1 MASADQSA
9 TRQPAGSLLGNLA
22 RLVVPRLAAV
32 SDRMPERFF
41 TRGNQLALDAAA
53 CAVALFLAFQL
64 RFDGAVPPS
73 QRVLMWSWLLL
84 LPVIRPLVTWA
95 LGGYERIWRFF
106 NLHDAL
112 GLALIALPPT
122 LFLLALRYVFARK
135 LWAGAIPG
143 GVVLIELL
151 LFLVLAAG
159 IRALRRVTF
168 EYSRRTASAGTRALV
183 VGTADTLDA
192 ALRHVSS
199 FPDVTVVG
207 LLAPESK
214 LHGLRIAGFSVMD
227 EPGAL
232 PRLLAGNAVDLVL
245 IADAGLDFIAET
257 VATATEFGVNVRLL
271 PSVANIIRGE
281 VRVSAQ
287 PRLELA
293 FDDRPASLLPPHPEV
308 LENFLDR
315 TVLVTGAGGSI
326 GSELC
331 RQIAGLS
338 PATLLLFDRDENAI
352 FEINQQLSGV
362 AEGTRIVPLVG
373 DIRDRAR
380 LQAVFDEYRPQV
392 VLHAAAYKHVPI
404 MESNPCEAVLNNV
417 MGTREVADLAI
428 GFGAE
433 RFLMISTDKAVRP
446 SSVMG
451 ATKRVAELV
460 VQARAAASSHGIG
473 GPHPGCACV
482 RFGNVVGS
490 RGSVVPTFLR
500 QIAEGGPI
508 TITDENM
515 TRYFMT
521 IPEAVQLVLRAATL
535 GKNGNVY
542 MLDMGDPVKI
552 TDLARRLIEMSGLR
566 PDKDIEIRI
575 VGARPGEKLY
585 EELWNEG
592 ARIRPTRFQR
602 IFAVEAAE
610 VSPEFEYALCRL
622 ERAALIH
629 DKAQVMELL
638 RAMPIGFHTPA
649 HAVASAD

>member
-1 MASADQSA
+1 MAGADHSAA
-9 TRQPAGSLLGNLA
+9 GHPAGSLLGRLA
-22 RLVVPRLAAV
+22 RLIMPRLAAV
-32 SDRMPERFF
+32 ADRLPEGFF
-41 TRGNQLALDAAA
+41 SRGNQLGLDAAA
-53 CAVALFLAFQL
+53 CAVALYFAFQL
-64 RFDGAVPPS
+64 RFDGAVPIP
-73 QRVLMWSWLLL
+73 QQVVMWSWLAL
-84 LPVIRPLVTWA
+84 LPLLRPGVTWA
-95 LGGYERIWRFF
+95 LGGYDRIWRFF
-106 NLHDAL
+106 NLRDAVGL
-112 GLALIALPPT
+112 GLTSLPPT
-122 LFLLALRYVFARK
+122 LLLLILRYGLPRK
-135 LWAGAIPG
+135 SWESAIPG
-143 GVVLIELL
+143 GVIGVELL
-151 LFLVLAAG
+151 LFLALAAG

-199 FPDVTVVG
+199 YPDVTVVG
-207 LLAPESK
+207 LLAPESQ

-232 PRLLAGNAVDLVL
+232 PRLLASHAVDLVL
-245 IADAGLDFIAET
+245 IADASLDSIAET
-257 VATATEFGVNVRLL
+257 VATASDFDVDVRLL

-287 PRLELA
+287 PRVELA
-293 FDDRPASLLPPHPEV
+293 FEDRPTALLPPHPDVMED
-308 LENFLDR
+308 FRDR

-326 GSELC
+326 GAELC

-338 PATLLLFDRDENAI
+338 PASLLLFDRDENAI
-352 FEINQQLSGV
+352 FEIHEQLSAL
-362 AEGTRIVPLVG
+362 AEGPHIVPLVG
-373 DIRDRAR
+373 DIRDCAR
-380 LQAVFDEYRPQV
+380 MQAVFGEYRPQV

-417 MGTREVADLAI
+417 VGTREVADLA
-428 GFGAE
+428 FSSGAE

-460 VQARAAASSHGIG
+460 VQARAASNHGIG
-473 GPHPGCACV
+473 GQPPRCACV

-535 GKNGNVY
+535 GRDGNVY

-552 TDLARRLIEMSGLR
+552 TDLARKLIEMAGLR
-566 PDKDIEIRI
+566 PDKDIEIRV

-585 EELWNEG
+585 EELWAEG

-602 IFAVEAAE
+602 IFAVEAEE
-610 VSPEFEYALCRL
+610 VSPDFESGIRQL
-622 ERAALIH
+622 EHAALMH
-629 DKAQVMELL
+629 DKSQVLRLL
-638 RAMPIGFHTPA
+638 QAMPIGFHTPA
-649 HAVASAD
+649 HATVIPS

>member
-1 MASADQSA
+1 MASADHFASDHL
-9 TRQPAGSLLGNLA
+9 AGNLLGRLA
-22 RLVVPRLAAV
+22 RLIVPRLAAV
-32 SDRMPERFF
+32 SARLPEQFF
-41 TRGNQLALDAAA
+41 CLCNQLALDAAA
-53 CAVALFLAFQL
+53 CAAALYLAFQL
-64 RFDGAVPPS
+64 RFDGAVPPP
-73 QRVLMWSWLLL
+73 QAVVMWSWLLL
-84 LPVIRPLVTWA
+84 LPALRPALTWA
-95 LGGYERIWRFF
+95 LGGYDRIWRFF
-106 NLHDAL
+106 NLRDAVGL
-112 GLALIALPPT
+112 GLTSLPPT
-122 LFLLALRYVFARK
+122 LFLLVLRYGFAK
-135 LWAGAIPG
+135 NAWTGAIPG

-151 LFLVLAAG
+151 LFLALAAG

-168 EYSRRTASAGTRALV
+168 EYSLRTASAGTRALV

-214 LHGLRIAGFSVMD
+214 LHGLRIAGFTVMD
-227 EPGAL
+227 QPVAL
-232 PRLLAGNAVDLVL
+232 PRLLAFGAVDLVL
-245 IADAGLDFIAET
+245 IADASLDSIAEI
-257 VATATEFGVNVRLL
+257 VATATEFGVDFRLL
-271 PSVANIIRGE
+271 PSAANIIRGE

-293 FDDRPASLLPPHPEV
+293 FEDRPTTLPPPHPDV
-308 LENFLDR
+308 MENFRGR
-315 TVLVTGAGGSI
+315 TILVTGAGGSI

-338 PATLLLFDRDENAI
+338 PAALLLFDRDENAI
-352 FEINQQLSGV
+352 FEIHQQLSGM
-362 AEGTRIVPLVG
+362 AEEIRIVPLVG

-380 LQAVFDEYRPQV
+380 MQAVFGEHLPQV
-392 VLHAAAYKHVPI
+392 VLHAAAYKHVPL

-417 MGTREVADLAI
+417 VGTREVADLALS
-428 GFGAE
+428 FGAE
-433 RFLMISTDKAVRP
+433 RFLMVSTDKAVRP

-451 ATKRVAELV
+451 ATKRVAEMV
-460 VQARAAASSHGIG
+460 VQARAASNHGIG
-473 GPHPGCACV
+473 GHHSRCACV

-508 TITDENM
+508 TVTDEDM

-552 TDLARRLIEMSGLR
+552 TDLARKLIEMSGLR
-566 PDKDIEIRI
+566 PGKDIEIRI

-585 EELWNEG
+585 EELWAEG
-592 ARIRPTRFQR
+592 ARILPTRFQR
-602 IFAVEAAE
+602 IFAVEAEA
-610 VSPEFEYALCRL
+610 VSPDFESALCQL
-622 ERAALIH
+622 ERAALMQ
-629 DKAQVMELL
+629 DKSQVIDLL
-638 RAMPIGFHTPA
+638 RAMPIGFHTPT
-649 HAVASAD
+649 HAAVTPN

>member
-1 MASADQSA
+1 MASADHFASGL
-9 TRQPAGSLLGNLA
+9 AGNLLGKLA
-22 RLVVPRLAAV
+22 RLIVPRLAAV
-32 SDRMPERFF
+32 ADRLPGQFF
-41 TRGNQLALDAAA
+41 SRGNQLALDAAA
-53 CAVALFLAFQL
+53 CAVALYLAFQL
-64 RFDGAVPPS
+64 RFDGAVPLP
-73 QRVLMWSWLLL
+73 QRVVMWSWLLL
-84 LPVIRPLVTWA
+84 LPALRPGLTWA
-95 LGGYERIWRFF
+95 LGGYDRIWRFF
-106 NLHDAL
+106 NLRDAVGL
-112 GLALIALPPT
+112 GVISLPPT
-122 LFLLALRYVFARK
+122 LFLLLLRYGFPRQS
-135 LWAGAIPG
+135 WDSAIPG
-143 GVVLIELL
+143 GVALVELV
-151 LFLVLAAG
+151 LFLALAAG
-159 IRALRRVTF
+159 IRALRRLTF

-207 LLAPESK
+207 LLAPESN

-232 PRLLAGNAVDLVL
+232 PQLLASHAVDLVL
-245 IADAGLDFIAET
+245 IADASLDSIAET
-257 VATATEFGVNVRLL
+257 VATASEFGVDVRLL
-271 PSVANIIRGE
+271 PSAANIIRGE

-287 PRLELA
+287 PRVELA
-293 FDDRPASLLPPHPEV
+293 FEDRPTTLSPPHPDV
-308 LENFLDR
+308 MENFRDR
-315 TVLVTGAGGSI
+315 TILVTGAGGSI
-326 GSELC
+326 GAELC

-338 PATLLLFDRDENAI
+338 PAALLLFDRDENGI
-352 FEINQQLSGV
+352 FEIHEQLSAM
-362 AEGTRIVPLVG
+362 AEGIRIVPLVG

-380 LQAVFDEYRPQV
+380 MQAVFSEHLPQV
-392 VLHAAAYKHVPI
+392 VLHAAAYKHVPL

-417 MGTREVADLAI
+417 VGTREVADLALR
-428 GFGAE
+428 FGAE

-451 ATKRVAELV
+451 ATKRVAEMV
-460 VQARAAASSHGIG
+460 VQARAASNHGIG
-473 GPHPGCACV
+473 GHHPHCACV

-508 TITDENM
+508 TVTDENM

-535 GKNGNVY
+535 GRDGDVY

-552 TDLARRLIEMSGLR
+552 TDLARKLIEMSGLR

-585 EELWNEG
+585 EELWAEG

-602 IFAVEAAE
+602 IFAVEAEE
-610 VSPEFEYALCRL
+610 VSPDFEDALCRL
-622 ERAALIH
+622 ERAALMH
-629 DKAQVMELL
+629 DRSQVLQLL
-638 RAMPIGFHTPA
+638 QAMPIGFQTPT
-649 HAVASAD
+649 HAAAIPD